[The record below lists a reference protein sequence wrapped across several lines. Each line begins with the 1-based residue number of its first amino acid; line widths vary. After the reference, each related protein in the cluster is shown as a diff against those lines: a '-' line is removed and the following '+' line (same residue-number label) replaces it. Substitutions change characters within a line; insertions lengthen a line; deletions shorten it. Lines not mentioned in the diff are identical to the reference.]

1 MAIILAAGTGVRLQA
16 VHSEQP
22 KGFVEVGGGPI
33 IARSVAALRRA
44 GVREFVFVVG
54 WRGSVYRSWCA
65 TECPGA
71 LCVENVDFA
80 TTGSLRSLVLGCA
93 VVPGRK
99 VVVVESDLLFEQR
112 APDCLLAAATEN
124 TVLLSDFTDSRDEVW
139 AYAQA
144 DDPTRL
150 RFLTKKKS
158 MIEGGPV
165 GELVGLSLFS
175 ETLVGQLGV
184 AARALPA
191 TAHYEDGLN
200 AVSSALPVSLL
211 RVPGLVWCEIDD
223 PQHLARARAS
233 VWPRVVDAEA
243 RYDRTQVC

>member
-1 MAIILAAGTGVRLQA
+1 MAIILAAGTGVRLRA
-16 VHSEQP
+16 VHSERP

-150 RFLTKKKS
+150 RFLTKTKS
-158 MIEGGPV
+158 MIEREPV

-175 ETLVGQLGV
+175 ETLVEQLGV
-184 AARALPA
+184 AARALPP
-191 TAHYEDGLN
+191 TAHAGLVFGARIDGLFGKSPQN
-200 AVSSALPVSLL
+200 FAQCFGGFGHGGIKKFIAGWLTVASLL
-211 RVPGLVWCEIDD
+211 IMP
-223 PQHLARARAS
+223 
-233 VWPRVVDAEA
+233 
-243 RYDRTQVC
+243 YF